1 MKLKDGLLLRRMAGE
16 TVVIPAGGDMDLNV
30 MITLNGAGEVLWK
43 KLEQGADRAELVQ
56 ALLDKYDVDEAT
68 ANADTA
74 AFLEK
79 LERHGFL
86 E

>member
-16 TVVIPAGGDMDLNV
+16 TVVIPADGDMDLNV